1 MSKKENV
8 KKIKKYID
16 EVLNSKSSLTAK
28 RPVKQ
33 DKLKKLFCTVLNEIQ
48 FVNAR
53 AVGMKHDYNV
63 DFTEYDDPFFKTI
76 DSLMKL
82 HFSDRQRSMINWWL
96 YDKFLPDGN
105 MLVLNSEETGEE
117 IPTETPEDIWEFGDN
132 HKPDWV
138 HVAIAK
144 GREQEKNT
152 KIAYREDGKTKYKK
166 WES

>member
-53 AVGMKHDYNV
+53 AVGMKHDFSV
-63 DFTEYDDPFFKTI
+63 DFTNYDDPFFKTI

-82 HFSDRQRSMINWWL
+82 HFTEKQRSMINWWL
-96 YDKFLPDGN
+96 YDKFLPSGD
-105 MLVLNSEETGEE
+105 VLILNDNKTHDE
-117 IPTETPEDIWEFGDN
+117 IPTETPEDIWELLQELKKKEN
-132 HKPDWV
+132 
-138 HVAIAK
+138 
-144 GREQEKNT
+144 EEKNP
-152 KIAYREDGKTKYKK
+152 K
-166 WES
+166 

>member
-1 MSKKENV
+1 MVMAKGKEV

-16 EVLNSKSSLTAK
+16 EILNTKTSFTKK
-28 RPVKQ
+28 RPLKQ
-33 DKLKKLFCTVLNEIQ
+33 DKIRKLFCTALNELA

-53 AVGMKHDYNV
+53 AIGMKHDYAI

-117 IPTETPEDIWEFGDN
+117 IPTETPEDIWELLQELER
-132 HKPDWV
+132 KE
-138 HVAIAK
+138 K
-144 GREQEKNT
+144 EEKNPN
-152 KIAYREDGKTKYKK
+152 
-166 WES
+166 